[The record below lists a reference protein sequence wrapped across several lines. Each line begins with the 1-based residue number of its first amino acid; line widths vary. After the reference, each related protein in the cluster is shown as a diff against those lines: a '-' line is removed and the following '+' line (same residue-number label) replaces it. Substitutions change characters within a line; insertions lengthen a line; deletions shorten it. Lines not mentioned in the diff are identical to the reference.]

1 MRLFFRGTHLLL
13 FDGKPQ
19 FVNMSLSC
27 VVRFLSDEGVVV
39 CMYFG
44 NSCGSGGGSG
54 NATMP
59 TSQPSSST
67 PSTQKSAT

>member
-27 VVRFLSDEGVVV
+27 VVRFLSNEGVVG
-39 CMYFG
+39 MYFG

>member
-19 FVNMSLSC
+19 FVDMSLSC
-27 VVRFLSDEGVVV
+27 VLRVSSDEGVWLQV
-39 CMYFG
+39 YFG

-54 NATMP
+54 SATMP

-67 PSTQKSAT
+67 PSTHKSAT